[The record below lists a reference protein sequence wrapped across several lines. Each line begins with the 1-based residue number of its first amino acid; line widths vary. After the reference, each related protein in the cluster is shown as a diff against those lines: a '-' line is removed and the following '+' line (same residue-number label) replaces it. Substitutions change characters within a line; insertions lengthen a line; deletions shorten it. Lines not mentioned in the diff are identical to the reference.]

1 MSKLKIIIIV
11 LFLGLG
17 LGGAY
22 FIISNSKAPAPQA
35 QNSNLDIIN
44 NNPVGTEMVVAPASS
59 SSTVNLSE
67 VIAKKIANEFVV
79 ANPNGS
85 ITVSG
90 KNYVNVPKPEE
101 LTNDLL
107 TEAQKNFDPN
117 SLVPA
122 IKDSDIKISEDNS
135 KEALVNYFTS
145 FNTIILSNGKNLPS
159 NIISSDVNIQSS
171 DFLKLVDVYN
181 STIKDLYSLTVPR
194 AALNID
200 KKEIELLTTEKNI
213 YQNLANLN
221 QDPLTANLSL
231 NVLSNVYDGYD
242 KLKVDINTLLKN
254 NQLIK

>member
-1 MSKLKIIIIV
+1 MSKLKILITV

-22 FIISNSKAPAPQA
+22 FIVSNSTAPAPQA

-44 NNPVGTEMVVAPASS
+44 NNPVGTEMVAPASS

-67 VIAKKIANEFVV
+67 VIAKKIASEIAA

-117 SLVPA
+117 SLVPT

-135 KEALVNYFTS
+135 KEALVNYFTA
-145 FNTIILSNGKNLPS
+145 FNTIILSNGKKLPS
-159 NIISSDVNIQSS
+159 NLISSAANIQSS
-171 DFLKLVDVYN
+171 DFLKIVDVYN
-181 STIKDLYSLTVPR
+181 STIKDFYNLTVPR

-231 NVLSNVYDGYD
+231 NVLSNVYEGYD
-242 KLKVDINTLLKN
+242 KLKTDINTFLKN